1 MLMYIG
7 FCCYGLALASHL
19 LCISGL
25 SCLGCLWLEP
35 ASCVPGLLQVSWEAY
50 IPGCGRPPGNPLYC
64 EVFIEMWMPVVC
76 CPGLSVSLGRSS
88 DCEIFRG
95 AWTPMICCPGSSS
108 RSHGRSSDGGV
119 CCPWCN
125 RSPWTPLVYEV
136 FRGHTNWWYA
146 DVKCFYIYI
155 CKENSKQ
162 I

>member
-1 MLMYIG
+1 MYIG
-7 FCCYGLALASHL
+7 TIRACCGGRTGIWSFQITLAFVAYGLELVSHHL
-19 LCISGL
+19 VVSGVN
-25 SCLGCLWLEP
+25 CPVCLWLGP
-35 ASCVPGLLQVSWEAY
+35 LSCVPGLMQISWETFG
-50 IPGCGRPPGNPLYC
+50 PG
-64 EVFIEMWMPVVC
+64 F
-76 CPGLSVSLGRSS
+76 GRSPKRPS